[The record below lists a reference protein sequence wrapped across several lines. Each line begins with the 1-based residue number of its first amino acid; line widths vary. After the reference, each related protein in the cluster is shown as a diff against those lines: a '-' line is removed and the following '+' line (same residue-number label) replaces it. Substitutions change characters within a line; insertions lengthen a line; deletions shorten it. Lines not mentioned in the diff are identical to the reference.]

1 MRRCFVCKGGTNS
14 PSHGYAVTAPSGMGP
29 LAWRH
34 SFRLKCKVF
43 GRARGSLPE
52 GAGKTVRL
60 CLREFQK
67 PMKKYTQIA

>member
-1 MRRCFVCKGGTNS
+1 MLRWFVCGGTNS
-14 PSHGYAVTAPSGMGP
+14 PSHGCAVTAPSEMGP

-52 GAGKTVRL
+52 GAGKTVR
-60 CLREFQK
+60 F
-67 PMKKYTQIA
+67 